1 MLRLLSEDPGYH
13 ESHNAFF
20 DALEELEIMR
30 LLGHPLN
37 CYIPL

>member
-1 MLRLLSEDPGYH
+1 MLRLLSNDPSYH